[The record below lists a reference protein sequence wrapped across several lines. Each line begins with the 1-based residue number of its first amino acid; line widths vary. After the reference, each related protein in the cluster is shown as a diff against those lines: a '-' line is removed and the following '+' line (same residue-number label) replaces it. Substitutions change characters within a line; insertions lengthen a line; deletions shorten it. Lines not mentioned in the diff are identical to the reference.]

1 MKPSYLVMLPGWGME
16 QAAFQPLIDSL
27 SKVFQLSF
35 VEWRGVK
42 SPNDFRE
49 RVEETIISIQEPVFL
64 LGWSLGSLAALEFA
78 ITYPNSVK
86 GLILIA
92 GTSRFTSCEH
102 YSFGWHPRIV
112 ERMKKQL
119 QRNKEKTL
127 ADFYDSMFS
136 ESEKEA
142 GFFSQF
148 AEIVQRKFQGDDIF
162 SLITGL
168 DYLLQ
173 KDMRVRIGQIKTSCL
188 LIHGKK
194 DVICP
199 IEASSFIGAKLG
211 DKSIFYVLEDAG
223 HVPFFT
229 KLEKCVQLITN
240 FVQKEVDT

>member
-1 MKPSYLVMLPGWGME
+1 MKPSHLVMLPGWGME
-16 QAAFQPLIDSL
+16 QAAFQPLIDPL

-112 ERMKKQL
+112 ERMKKKL
-119 QRNKEKTL
+119 QRNKEKH
-127 ADFYDSMFS
+127 
-136 ESEKEA
+136 
-142 GFFSQF
+142 
-148 AEIVQRKFQGDDIF
+148 
-162 SLITGL
+162 
-168 DYLLQ
+168 
-173 KDMRVRIGQIKTSCL
+173 L
-188 LIHGKK
+188 LIFMIRCFRNLKRK
-194 DVICP
+194 QAFLANLQRLFNV
-199 IEASSFIGAKLG
+199 SF
-211 DKSIFYVLEDAG
+211 
-223 HVPFFT
+223 
-229 KLEKCVQLITN
+229 
-240 FVQKEVDT
+240 KEMTYFLL